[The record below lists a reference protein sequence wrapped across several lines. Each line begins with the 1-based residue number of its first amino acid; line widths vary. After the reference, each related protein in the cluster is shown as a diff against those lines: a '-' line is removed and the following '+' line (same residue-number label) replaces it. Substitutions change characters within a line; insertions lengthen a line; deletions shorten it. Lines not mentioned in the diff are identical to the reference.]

1 VRIATAIL
9 FLSGFGGAA
18 SAQSDRLT
26 LSTFADQISR
36 DSLDQLPGA
45 LEASKV
51 LDKISVLPEAE
62 VADALPRFTGLLNGQ
77 PIEKKRIAMVALMC
91 VARRGDAAKLLSPI
105 VDTLLHEVDDEEDF
119 VSTQTTLLLA
129 GLYRDPPATLVN
141 NFVVRL
147 GQQAPDSPRGP
158 VIAYG
163 LMKMAPDSPAAQ
175 DAVVTFLTRAAR
187 NPKMS
192 IDALRAVA
200 SPRVTNEKLIAAIV
214 QLTIESVDPSVKVA
228 GIVTLQKIGP
238 KAIAQ
243 ASPQLSAMANNKAET
258 DAVRSAAQDA
268 LHLQSAQ

>member
-1 VRIATAIL
+1 VRIVTAML
-9 FLSGFGGAA
+9 FLSGLCGAA

-26 LSTFADQISR
+26 LSTFADQITR
-36 DSLDQLPGA
+36 DSSDQLPGA
-45 LEASKV
+45 LEVSKA
-51 LDKISVLPEAE
+51 LSEIPLLPEAE
-62 VADALPRFTGLLNGQ
+62 ITGALPGLTRLLNGQ
-77 PIEKKRIAMVALMC
+77 QIEKKRIAMVALMC
-91 VARRGDAAKLLSPI
+91 IARRDDAEKLISPI
-105 VDTLLHEVDDEEDF
+105 TDTLLHEVDDEEDF

-147 GQQAPDSPRGP
+147 GRESVDSPRGP

-163 LMKMAPDSPAAQ
+163 LIKMAPDSPAAQ

-214 QLTIESVDPSVKVA
+214 QLTVGSVDPRVKIA
-228 GIVTLQKIGP
+228 AITTLQRIGP
-238 KAIAQ
+238 KAIGQ
-243 ASPQLSAMANNKAET
+243 ATSQLSALANSKDET
-258 DAVRSAAQDA
+258 DAVRTAAQDA